1 MSATKRSLSRRALPI
16 TRGFSLVELLV
27 VIAIIALVVSIV
39 IPAVG
44 SARRQAK
51 RSDTINLANSLSQ
64 ACSQFNLDQ
73 RRLPGYFTAR
83 EMGAAENAARGM
95 SALQNVMLD
104 LAGGIIEGN
113 ATGPNIA
120 QNVGPTNA
128 STVNVDVNLIGT
140 PTGSNKAYFA
150 PRARNFKSQDPSGPD
165 ANDAGDRASS
175 IPGHKR
181 LPELVDSDG
190 TPLMIWVED
199 QTATTPITS
208 QTTFSNN
215 FVQKDSSNS
224 ARLAR
229 YYWNSNAAFLS
240 AVPSGVGKKRKNQ
253 VEESL
258 IGENGGGW
266 QNLAAFMGN
275 PASPL
280 PYSSTAT
287 AQQIYPTGG
296 RGAFVIHAA
305 GSDGIF
311 FGADDRGGKR
321 LRSTGNQVYYGQ
333 NFIPTTEDIILNFD
347 DVVIPGG

>member
-1 MSATKRSLSRRALPI
+1 MSATKRPLSRRALPF

-44 SARRQAK
+44 SARRQSK

-73 RRLPGYFTAR
+73 RRLPGYFTVR

-95 SALQNVMLD
+95 TAMQNVMLD
-104 LAGGIIEGN
+104 LAGGIVEGN

-120 QNVGPTNA
+120 QNVGPTAA

-140 PTGSNKAYFA
+140 ATGSNKAYFA
-150 PRARNFKSQDPSGPD
+150 PRARNFKAQDPSGPD
-165 ANDAGDRASS
+165 ASDAGDRASS

-181 LPELVDSDG
+181 LPEIVDSDG
-190 TPLMIWVED
+190 TPLMMWVED
-199 QTATTPITS
+199 QTATTTITG
-208 QTTFSNN
+208 QTTFDNN

-229 YYWNSNAAFLS
+229 YYWNSNSALLS
-240 AVPSGVGKKRKNQ
+240 NVADGVGKRRKNQ
-253 VEESL
+253 NTASL

-266 QNLAAFMGN
+266 LNLAAFLGN

-287 AQQIYPTGG
+287 AQQIFPTGG
-296 RGAFVIHAA
+296 RGAFVIQAA
-305 GSDGIF
+305 GNDGIY

-321 LRSTGNQVYYGQ
+321 LLTTGNRVYYGQ